1 MGKTGEK
8 RGGQTG
14 QSVLADRDS
23 MGGHQSK
30 DQRVGVEARQTSK
43 KGQRVSDTPAL
54 RRSSGGPS
62 FFEMYKPSQGYYT
75 RLGTAIGGGVLAL
88 GLGKF
93 VYDNLAF
100 DQSWTPGMYLKVGI
114 PAMVVVALGVLIWW
128 VVGVHRR
135 SCDFMIATDGEMK
148 KVNWSTRR
156 EVIASTKVV
165 IVVTLLMAGI
175 LFVIDL
181 GFMNFFRLIGVLRSG
196 GEGLP

>member
-1 MGKTGEK
+1 
-8 RGGQTG
+8 
-14 QSVLADRDS
+14 
-23 MGGHQSK
+23 
-30 DQRVGVEARQTSK
+30 
-43 KGQRVSDTPAL
+43 
-54 RRSSGGPS
+54 
-62 FFEMYKPSQGYYT
+62 MYKPSQGYYT

-93 VYDNLAF
+93 IYDNLAF
-100 DQSWTPGMYLKVGI
+100 DQTWAPGLYLKVGI
-114 PAMVVVALGVLIWW
+114 PAVVVIALGLLIWW

-165 IVVTLLMAGI
+165 IVVTLLMAGL